1 MRRDAGEVDGL
12 PDGGQD
18 EFRPSERIGRR
29 RVAVE
34 QDPELVPAQSP
45 ARVGGANRGSQ
56 PAGNLLEDLVAD
68 RVPQAVVHSL
78 EAVEAN

>member
-1 MRRDAGEVDGL
+1 MPARSMGSLMAAQDA
-12 PDGGQD
+12 
-18 EFRPSERIGRR
+18 FRPSERIGRR

-34 QDPELVPAQSP
+34 QDPELIPAQSP

-68 RVPQAVVHSL
+68 RVPQTVVHPL